1 MKISGRNREGYSQ
14 FSTPVTYSTPSQGN
28 FMFTSHI
35 SLGLAITRPKQSN
48 FNKKT
53 AHLQRL
59 TLRRHESRIFRSSTA
74 ARSHGGVKLS
84 WNNPPPTTPPNSFP
98 LPLYHLVI
106 INLTFAPSP
115 AIWNASHLSL
125 LYQPC
130 LNRIC
135 QKCVCSF
142 ITPQILH
149 FYSVPTALIP
159 QKF

>member
-1 MKISGRNREGYSQ
+1 MQVKISGRNSEGYSQ

-28 FMFTSHI
+28 FMFTSHVSI
-35 SLGLAITRPKQSN
+35 QLAITRP
-48 FNKKT
+48 FNNKATKDC
-53 AHLQRL
+53 AHLQKL
-59 TLRRHESRIFRSSTA
+59 TLRHHESQIFRSSTA

-84 WNNPPPTTPPNSFP
+84 WNNPPPTTPPNSSP

-115 AIWNASHLSL
+115 AIWNASHLNL

-142 ITPQILH
+142 ITP
-149 FYSVPTALIP
+149 
-159 QKF
+159 